1 MSGKN
6 GNGKR
11 PAKRKTTAETAGI
24 PKIPQPHGGALNA
37 GGTPGNAGGGRPP
50 KIWKNF
56 LAELR
61 DDPQVQQAL
70 ESAARNA
77 ESRNFKAALDVIVRY
92 DEDKP
97 AEEIRLTH
105 EQREQRLNDLLMAAK
120 TRKQRQVQH

>member
-11 PAKRKTTAETAGI
+11 PGKRKTTAETAEI

-37 GGTPGNAGGGRPP
+37 GGTPGNAGGGRPRQA
-50 KIWKNF
+50 WKQF
-56 LAELR
+56 LAQLR
-61 DDPQVQQAL
+61 DDPKVQQAVEL
-70 ESAARNA
+70 AAQDA
-77 ESRNFKAALDVIVRY
+77 SSKNFKAALDVIVRY

-120 TRKQRQVQH
+120 SRKQKQVQH